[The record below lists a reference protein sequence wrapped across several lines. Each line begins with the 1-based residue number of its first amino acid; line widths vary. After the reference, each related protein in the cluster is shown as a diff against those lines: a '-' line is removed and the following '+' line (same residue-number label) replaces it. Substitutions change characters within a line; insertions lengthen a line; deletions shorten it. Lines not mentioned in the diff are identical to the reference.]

1 MNPVTELRAF
11 VRAAL
16 VDPVPRDH
24 TEPDSAFHRRRVVAA
39 VTLLVGAVVLAWALR
54 IEPGDP
60 TFYVATFALAGVW
73 AGGAFLSGPLH
84 LGHAHTR
91 DGGESSRAV
100 VQSLALGALLLGLFM
115 VGAVVVAQIPF
126 LRDPVQELLDHA
138 RFGSLALVT
147 VITIVNGIAEELY
160 FRGALY
166 AAVGRRHAVAI
177 TTVVYTLVTAT
188 SGIPLLIF
196 AAALVGLVV
205 AFQRR
210 VTGGILGPADH
221 PPDLVA
227 GHAVP
232 AAPGARPAL
241 VRAAPMT
248 SVLWLRRDLRRRD
261 HPALLAARDA
271 AGDGD
276 LVVAFVVD
284 PRLWDGGG
292 AARRAWLAAT
302 LEATN
307 DAFDGALT
315 LLHGDP
321 RRVVPDARRPGG
333 GVVGARVAR
342 DHPGRPAPRRGGRSA
357 AGGERR
363 RVGRDRHAVCRRAGP
378 GRQRL
383 G

>member
-16 VDPVPRDH
+16 VDPVARDH

-91 DGGESSRAV
+91 GGQESSRAV

-115 VGAVVVAQIPF
+115 VGAVVVAQVPF

-166 AAVGRRHAVAI
+166 AGVGRRHAVAV

-188 SGIPLLIF
+188 SGIPLLVF

-210 VTGGILGPADH
+210 VTGGILGPAITH
-221 PPDLVA
+221 LTWSLGMLYLLPP
-227 GHAVP
+227 
-232 AAPGARPAL
+232 
-241 VRAAPMT
+241 
-248 SVLWLRRDLRRRD
+248 VLD
-261 HPALLAARDA
+261 
-271 AGDGD
+271 
-276 LVVAFVVD
+276 
-284 PRLWDGGG
+284 RL
-292 AARRAWLAAT
+292 
-302 LEATN
+302 
-307 DAFDGALT
+307 
-315 LLHGDP
+315 
-321 RRVVPDARRPGG
+321 
-333 GVVGARVAR
+333 
-342 DHPGRPAPRRGGRSA
+342 S
-357 AGGERR
+357 
-363 RVGRDRHAVCRRAGP
+363 
-378 GRQRL
+378 
-383 G
+383 